1 MKKKKQTIKKILA
14 GFCCVGL
21 LTVTGCSSKSLEK
34 QQDPKELYQTA
45 VEKNSGLSELDV
57 TMGTKITMKQGE
69 ENEEINMDL
78 NMLMSGYNTR
88 DLKYQVESK
97 TDLFGQ
103 SVESTMFYTDGYYY
117 IETNGQKIK
126 YPYDM
131 EKVMELIQKNQSNM
145 VSADAMSEL
154 TAEKEGEN
162 TRLNFIGNPEKMT
175 QYTGELLE
183 GIQGAVEGVEYSIEK
198 ASGSYLINPEGY
210 YIESA
215 VDMDMTMKIS
225 GTTIGVNTK
234 VTSQVNH
241 PGKKVEV
248 HVPEDL
254 SSYEEVSQDIVS

>member
-1 MKKKKQTIKKILA
+1 MKKRRHTMGKMIA
-14 GFCCVGL
+14 GICCIGL
-21 LTVTGCSSKSLEK
+21 LTVTGCSSKGLEK
-34 QQDPKELYQTA
+34 QPDPKEVYETA
-45 VEKNSGLSELDV
+45 VEKNSGLSELDA
-57 TMGTKITMKQGE
+57 TMGTKMTMKQGE
-69 ENEEINMDL
+69 ETSEINVDL
-78 NMLMSGYNTR
+78 NMLMSGYNTP

-131 EKVMELIQKNQSNM
+131 EQVMELIKKNQSNM
-145 VSADAMSEL
+145 VSTDAMSEL

-183 GIQGAVEGVEYSIEK
+183 GMQGAVEGVEYSIEK

-210 YIESA
+210 YIEST
-215 VDMDMTMKIS
+215 VDMDMTMTIS

-241 PGKKVEV
+241 PGEKVEI
-248 HVPEDL
+248 HLPEDL
-254 SSYEEVSQDIVS
+254 SSYKEISQNSAF